1 MVYHG
6 QSSTAK
12 DYFLKLG
19 YELGEGE
26 SIADWMID
34 ISSGEVTPSSRSSVT
49 QDVNRN
55 NLADTKAS
63 TENSSAEDDGDDIS
77 YDDEAND
84 NVQQPLIYQEIDK
97 DLTAVSNRDR

>member
-6 QSSTAK
+6 QSSAAK

-34 ISSGEVTPSSRSSVT
+34 ISSGELSPFPKSSVN
-49 QDVNRN
+49 QGDVNRN
-55 NLADTKAS
+55 NLAGSKAS
-63 TENSSAEDDGDDIS
+63 LDKSSAKIDD
-77 YDDEAND
+77 ND
-84 NVQQPLIYQEIDK
+84 QQPLIEEISK
-97 DLTAVSNRDR
+97 DLIAASNRDR